1 MSIIHQLYATH
12 CTYGTSAIE
21 RRTTGDSRDRVLGY
35 SARASSFSE
44 SGLRQHF
51 RTIERLLYYYLPKE
65 TPAAK
70 KESLTPETAPHR
82 LFFSPALPGLQA
94 LGCISY
100 RPTDCAGRVGSYFAH
115 VLIAETAEQD
125 QPWDIIECLQRWN
138 SPGWV
143 KEDNASLPYDLPT
156 LPTLSALCGSTPPA
170 VDERVLWSFLNTPPD
185 CGFDGPQ
192 LGPDPGPLACDAHR
206 GPAALFPD
214 GTDGIFGDLR
224 PTARVAL
231 VADRAA
237 DGRVVLLRHRP
248 SAARGAA
255 DAAEFFDL
263 RDGPG
268 SAVDLTGGNDVRRR
282 TLRRRRATG
291 VLSTRVR
298 GQHLARQG
306 FAPPCAPKARY
317 ADFVLG
323 NLMDTAEQDAGR
335 LGRLI
340 DSKLARFQEVQV
352 SRASELEELVQANAL
367 AKSVLQL
374 TPNLEHRAWQESA
387 LRAVYV
393 RRVIRHKLSR
403 PLDEAFLERVL
414 ASPEYL
420 PLMLEI
426 GVSNED
432 PADCSASIMYLTE
445 RIQPLERLDELLGA
459 SEAARNYKLYALRRH
474 VATSGK
480 LPRDCSWLWTE
491 RPSAPRGQPRP
502 LLLFDLLQS
511 SCVTPQVIISSL
523 PGVPEAG
530 LIPLFCGVLRSRL
543 DAAKKSTV
551 LTKIAGR
558 RQFDVVS
565 FLVEAKAD
573 VASPAHEKLLKAVF
587 GRWLNHALNRLH
599 GQPARFADTVAALEA
614 AQPLMAGTP
623 GAARVKAWGDL
634 KRMLEGYQ
642 RESVGQVS
650 SGSSRAMRQKTWEF
664 ADQACECLDRCFPD
678 QDDDCEWL
686 RFDVEQ
692 VVSFFRQV
700 AEVYQVQELL
710 PRDFGRYLSAHF
722 RRDEK
727 RKNTVKQAP
736 RRLFLFW
743 GQKG

>member
-82 LFFSPALPGLQA
+82 LFFSPALSGLQA

-143 KEDNASLPYDLPT
+143 QEDSASLPYDLPA

-170 VDERVLWSFLNTPPD
+170 VDERLLWSFLNTPPD
-185 CGFDGPQ
+185 RAFDARDSA
-192 LGPDPGPLACDAHR
+192 LI
-206 GPAALFPD
+206 PARWRAMP
-214 GTDGIFGDLR
+214 I
-224 PTARVAL
+224 
-231 VADRAA
+231 ADRRHYFRTALMGYLEISAQPRESLLLLIEPQMAILFFYGIARLLPAGLRTQLSFSTFETAPDRLLTSLAA
-237 DGRVVLLRHRP
+237 MTFDDERCGGDVPPEYYRRGFVVNTWQGKASSLR
-248 SAARGAA
+248 
-255 DAAEFFDL
+255 
-263 RDGPG
+263 
-268 SAVDLTGGNDVRRR
+268 
-282 TLRRRRATG
+282 
-291 VLSTRVR
+291 
-298 GQHLARQG
+298 
-306 FAPPCAPKARY
+306 APKARY

-323 NLMDTAEQDAGR
+323 NLLNTAEQDAGR

-393 RRVIRHKLSR
+393 RKVIRHKLSR

-491 RPSAPRGQPRP
+491 KPSAPRGQPRP

-530 LIPLFCGVLRSRL
+530 LIPLFRGVLRSRL